1 MGCNNISISLELN
14 SKKSNDLEGRV
25 LIRCTQNRQHKRIGT
40 GVAVA
45 PKYWDKK
52 HHRVKGSH
60 PLSNELNNLIQE
72 KLKKVTAVYT
82 KLLSENE
89 EVTLDDIVIR
99 TTSAPM
105 TNFFD
110 FAYST
115 KMEEIKSRKKLGTY
129 RRYEAVLNKLKEYAG
144 VRLTLNQI
152 NYAFLQKYMLYLKT
166 KHNNTQDTIS
176 ANLSAIRTIINEA
189 IRHELYKGSSP
200 FNQIKTKYT
209 DNSKEKLT
217 AEELNKFFTYSLPNI
232 YSIQVARDFFIA
244 CFLAEGTRGGDMIA
258 MKKEYIINNN
268 LVFNQQKTGSKMI
281 IPIVSEL
288 MNLFNKYMGPGEYIF
303 PFLNDEKVVNEI
315 IVGNK
320 LAYINKYL
328 KEVAKYCGIF
338 KKLSTHVARHTFTD
352 LALEVSHGNIYEVQK
367 SLGHSSIRTTE
378 IYTRV
383 RVNNKKISLIPGIL
397 NQINQSSNDSISNG
411 G

>member
-1 MGCNNISISLELN
+1 MSVTFNLEL
-14 SKKSNDLEGRV
+14 SKSKSSDKEGSI
-25 LIRCTQNRQHKRIGT
+25 LIRLTQHRKSKRIGT
-40 GVAVA
+40 GVTI
-45 PKYWDKK
+45 PIKSWDKIHQK
-52 HHRVKGSH
+52 VKKNH
-60 PLSNELNNLIQE
+60 PLKDELNNLILE

-82 KLLSENE
+82 KLLSEGE

-99 TTSAPM
+99 TSTVPM

-115 KMEEIKSRKKLGTY
+115 KMEEVKSRNKLGTY

-144 VRLTLNQI
+144 AKLTLNQI
-152 NYAFLQKYMLYLKT
+152 NYAFLQKYMLYLKN
-166 KHNNTQDTIS
+166 KHNNSQDTIS

-189 IRHELYKGSSP
+189 VRHDLYKGSNP

-217 AEELNKFFTYSLPNI
+217 AEELKRIITYPLPNI
-232 YSIQVARDFFIA
+232 NSVLLARDFFLA
-244 CFLAEGTRGGDMIA
+244 CFLAEGTRGGDMIS
-258 MKKEYIINNN
+258 MKKEYIINNC
-268 LVFNQQKTGSKMI
+268 LVFNQQKTGSKMV
-281 IPIVSEL
+281 IPIVPEL
-288 MNLFNKYMGPGEYIF
+288 MEIFNKRMGSGAFIF

-338 KKLSTHVARHTFTD
+338 KKLSSHVARHTFTD
-352 LALEVSHGNIYEVQK
+352 LALEASHGNIYEVQK
-367 SLGHSSIRTTE
+367 SLGHTSIRTTE
-378 IYTRV
+378 IYSRN
-383 RVNNKKISLIPGIL
+383 RVNYKKSSVLPDIL
-397 NQINQSSNDSISNG
+397 KTILP
-411 G
+411 

>member
-1 MGCNNISISLELN
+1 MGCNNISISVELN
-14 SKKSNDLEGRV
+14 IKKSTSTEGRV
-25 LIRCTQNRQHKRIGT
+25 FIRCTQNRKHKRIGT

-45 PKYWDKK
+45 YKDWDKK
-52 HHRVKGSH
+52 RHKVKSSN

-89 EVTLDDIVIR
+89 EVTLDDIVMR
-99 TTSAPM
+99 TTSVPM

-115 KMEEIKSRKKLGTY
+115 KMEEIKSRNKLGTY
-129 RRYEAVLNKLKEYAG
+129 RRYESVLNKLKEYAG
-144 VRLTLNQI
+144 VKLSLNQI
-152 NYAFLQKYMLYLKT
+152 NYTFLQKYMLHLKT

-176 ANLSAIRTIINEA
+176 ANLSVIRTIVNES
-189 IRHELYKGSSP
+189 IKHDLYKGSNP
-200 FNQIKTKYT
+200 FGQLKMKYT
-209 DNSKEKLT
+209 DNTKEKLT
-217 AEELNKFFTYSLPNI
+217 AEELNRIFSYQLPNF
-232 YSIQVARDFFIA
+232 YSIQVARDFFLA
-244 CFLAEGTRGGDMIA
+244 CFLAEGTRGGDMIS
-258 MKKEYIINNN
+258 MKTEFIINNC
-268 LVFNQQKTGSKMI
+268 LVFNQQKTGSKMV
-281 IPIVSEL
+281 IPIVTEL
-288 MNLFNKYMGPGEYIF
+288 MEIFEKYMGIGAYIF

-352 LALEVSHGNIYEVQK
+352 LALEASHGNIYEVQK
-367 SLGHSSIRTTE
+367 SLGHTSVKTTE
-378 IYTRV
+378 LYSRN
-383 RVNNKKISLIPGIL
+383 RVNYGKVSLLPEILTMVQKNKL
-397 NQINQSSNDSISNG
+397 N
-411 G
+411 